1 MFWEP
6 AALSIAAPL
15 ALGLLIP
22 RSNARRIIIIS
33 IILFFG
39 VRYTHWRLAQ
49 FPWSTLDLGFESAW
63 WILVL
68 IVELLV
74 LLEVFLFLASITWL
88 TNRTPLADK
97 CEHAVRSRFAQN
109 GQGAIPSADVLITTY
124 NEGPEVI
131 EKSILGAAQ
140 IDYPNYTTWVLDD
153 GDRGWL
159 KEFCERVGVHYI
171 ARESRTGAKAG
182 NINHALQLC
191 QGELV
196 MILDADFIPYP
207 NSLWRLAGLFDD
219 PQIATVQT
227 PQNFF
232 NPDAIQH
239 NLGISRSWADE
250 QSFFFRKIARGRDAL
265 GVAFCCGSC
274 SIHRRTALDSIAGFP
289 TQSITEDILL
299 TVNLCRMNWR
309 TIYLAEPLT
318 MGLAAESL
326 TSFFIQRKRW
336 ARGGIQVAWLML
348 KQRGLKLIQRIFFF
362 PYSWITQYS
371 SRLFFQCVPIIFFFF
386 RFPPLP
392 DADAADLINYQLP
405 FLLTTMV
412 GLTILAEGYYLPIFS
427 EAINLFAAFELAPE
441 ILAAIV
447 HPFGKGFAVTP
458 KGDASLS
465 SRHGIYRTFIWPV
478 AILLG
483 LNLVILIRVCLAVG
497 ETIRSTDNAL
507 LYYGLAW
514 SVLNV
519 ILLIAC
525 LALCVEKPQPRREHR
540 IELGLPVDICVGK
553 EAIATGTLLNIS
565 MSGARIQLSGDCD
578 LSSLNCNT
586 NLRVSN
592 TYLPASMLFAPNTS
606 TDEASASLD
615 VVAQFDESDLE
626 IKRSIIEL
634 AFNGRYAP
642 ANQPQAI
649 SLLGTIR
656 GILQWLFG

>member
-6 AALSIAAPL
+6 AALAISAPL
-15 ALGLLIP
+15 AISLLIP
-22 RSNARRIIIIS
+22 RSNPRRIIIVS
-33 IILFFG
+33 IILLFG
-39 VRYTHWRLAQ
+39 IRYTHWRLTQ
-49 FPWSTLDLGFESAW
+49 FPWSTLDFHFESAW
-63 WILVL
+63 WLLVL
-68 IVELLV
+68 FIELLV
-74 LLEVFLFLASITWL
+74 LIEVFLFLVTITWL
-88 TNRTPLADK
+88 TDRTPLADQ
-97 CEHAVRSRFAQN
+97 CEQRVRSRFSQA
-109 GQGAIPSADVLITTY
+109 GRRAVPSIDVLITTY

-140 IDYPNYTTWVLDD
+140 IDYPDYTTWVLDD
-153 GDRGWL
+153 GSRDWL
-159 KEFCERVGVHYI
+159 KAFCERVGVRYI
-171 ARESRTGAKAG
+171 ARQSRSGAKAG
-182 NINHALQLC
+182 NINHALQHC
-191 QGELV
+191 EGELI

-219 PQIATVQT
+219 PQLATVQT

-239 NLGISRSWADE
+239 NLGISKSWADE

-274 SIHRRTALDSIAGFP
+274 SIHRRSALDSVSGFP

-299 TVNLCRMNWR
+299 TVNLCRLKWK
-309 TIYLAEPLT
+309 TIYLSEPLT

-326 TSFFIQRKRW
+326 HSFFIQRKRW
-336 ARGGIQVAWLML
+336 ARGGIQVAWLMI
-348 KQRGLKLIQRIFFF
+348 KQRGLTLIQRIFFF

-371 SRLFFQCVPIIFFFF
+371 SRLFFQLVPIVFFFF

-392 DADAADLINYQLP
+392 DADASELINYQLP
-405 FLLTTMV
+405 FLLTTMT
-412 GLTILAEGYYLPIFS
+412 GLTILAEGYYLPLFS

-441 ILAAIV
+441 IMAAIV
-447 HPFGKGFAVTP
+447 QPFGKGFAVTP

-465 SRHGIYRTFIWPV
+465 RQHSMYQSFLWPV

-483 LNLVILIRVCLAVG
+483 LNLVILINICLAVG
-497 ETIRSTDNAL
+497 EAIRSTDNAI

-525 LALCVEKPQPRREHR
+525 LAFCIEKPQPRREHR
-540 IELGLPVDICVGK
+540 IELGLPVDICVGMQ
-553 EAIATGTLLNIS
+553 AMATGTLLNIS
-565 MSGARIQLSGDCD
+565 MSGARIQLAEPCD
-578 LSSLNCNT
+578 LSEWSDRAH
-586 NLRVSN
+586 LRVGDAWLPTSN
-592 TYLPASMLFAPNTS
+592 LFTPKASSKA
-606 TDEASASLD
+606 LD
-615 VVAQFDESDLE
+615 VVVQFDESDLE
-626 IKRSIIEL
+626 VRHSIIGL
-634 AFNGRYAP
+634 AFNGQYAP

-649 SLLGTIR
+649 SLLDTIR